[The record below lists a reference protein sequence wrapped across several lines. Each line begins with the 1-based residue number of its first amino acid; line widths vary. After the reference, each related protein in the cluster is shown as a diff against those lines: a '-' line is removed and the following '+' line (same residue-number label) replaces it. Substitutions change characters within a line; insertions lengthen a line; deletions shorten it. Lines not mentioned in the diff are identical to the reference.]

1 MNIIDDPSTRR
12 AILKKQTVRREKV
25 SVFSRIWKVMIF
37 SFSCFFKF
45 SCLVLI
51 LGVISLLFVSVY
63 GYLLRSPYIKLD
75 RVVVTGVDEDL
86 RSDLLEMSE
95 LDFDM
100 SLLAINVG
108 QVKEKL
114 ENHPWIRSVTVEKQF
129 PHTLAIRAE
138 KEEPWAIAVKDRL
151 AYMNRWGK
159 IFKDV
164 DEGDPLDF
172 PIVTGFPAS
181 GEDTGSI
188 LNTAVLVLS
197 TLESEKGAWSLKE
210 LSEIHV
216 RGDGSVY
223 LYYESLPA
231 GIKVK
236 ASELGK
242 RIEDLKRVVDHLNRS
257 GRIRTAKSI
266 NLEYADGAVVSF
278 KKG

>member
-1 MNIIDDPSTRR
+1 
-12 AILKKQTVRREKV
+12 
-25 SVFSRIWKVMIF
+25 
-37 SFSCFFKF
+37 
-45 SCLVLI
+45 
-51 LGVISLLFVSVY
+51 
-63 GYLLRSPYIKLD
+63 
-75 RVVVTGVDEDL
+75 
-86 RSDLLEMSE
+86 
-95 LDFDM
+95 
-100 SLLAINVG
+100 
-108 QVKEKL
+108 
-114 ENHPWIRSVTVEKQF
+114 
-129 PHTLAIRAE
+129 
-138 KEEPWAIAVKDRL
+138 
-151 AYMNRWGK
+151 MNRWGK